1 MSTKMTSKLFA
12 IPTIYIYI
20 YYKKKNNQ
28 GTHILVQNQI
38 LLKVPLRS
46 SFDTV
51 LDSFI
56 VIRSECNNEWF
67 EDIKWVISICKS
79 KDRQHNGKKKRIKR
93 QITIHKTLHKR
104 SSKRNNPTKNRGWAQ
119 LLREGK
125 QFSKRPY

>member
-67 EDIKWVISICKS
+67 EDTKWVISICKS